1 MGDLMKVLAPVVAVL
16 LVVGLMV
23 LQFFWPTRRRPTGL
37 RCAQLT
43 RRRTPY
49 PAKGLVFTAI
59 DIETTGL
66 DPYTDR
72 IVEIGLV
79 KFTSDG
85 EVFDEF
91 ATLVNNP
98 GSTREAREIHHIEDT
113 DLVGAPSIGQVLLEA
128 FAFIAGTV
136 LVAHNLDFEES
147 FLVASAQRAG
157 IALPATVGLCTLRT
171 SRRQL
176 DGRAFSLVAMYKT
189 ATGGWADHKH
199 TALGDARC
207 VREVLLWLLNHSPSP
222 LYLTEPAPNP
232 VTPTAVDTCPISC
245 RPAPLTRASVAEL
258 LTSFPQSRIPR
269 RGDHAA
275 IARYNRL
282 LDESV
287 QDGRLSFDEAAALL
301 KQARLTRVTGT
312 QLRELHRNAWDAA
325 FPEEASADWTTLT
338 PLRRR
343 EMFLLAEALGLNDL
357 ADKTGAVIRS
367 LAEPEPPPE
376 ARYLRGLRVGVIGD
390 DPALAALRE
399 RAESYGAKIAVN
411 MTKTVEW
418 LATVTPDATDSRHNT
433 ARTLGIPMLTPDVA
447 RGRLDES
454 IRQAEFKAFER
465 QREADE
471 WEARRR
477 ESAAEADAY
486 WRPTWRRQEL
496 DHDPQ
501 QFYGDWERH

>member
-1 MGDLMKVLAPVVAVL
+1 M
-16 LVVGLMV
+16 
-23 LQFFWPTRRRPTGL
+23 
-37 RCAQLT
+37 QLT

-85 EVFDEF
+85 EVLDEF

-98 GSTREAREIHHIEDT
+98 GSTREAREIHHIEDS
-113 DLVGAPSIGQVLLEA
+113 DLVGAPSIGQVLPEA
-128 FAFIAGTV
+128 FGFIAGTV
-136 LVAHNLDFEES
+136 LVAHNLEFEES
-147 FLVASAQRAG
+147 FLVTSAQRAG
-157 IALPATVGLCTLRT
+157 IALPATAGLCTLRT

-222 LYLTEPAPNP
+222 LYLTEPPPNP

-245 RPAPLTRASVAEL
+245 RPVPLTRASVAEL
-258 LTSFPQSRIPR
+258 LTSFPQSRIQR

-275 IARYNRL
+275 MARYNRL

-287 QDGRLSFDEAAALL
+287 QDGRLSFDEAAPLL

-343 EMFLLAEALGLNDL
+343 EMFLLAEALGLTDL
-357 ADKTGAVIRS
+357 ADKMGAVIRS

-376 ARYLRGLRVGVIGD
+376 ARCLRGLRVGVTGD

-411 MTKTVEW
+411 ITKTVEW

-433 ARTLGIPMLTPDVA
+433 ARKLGIPILTPDVA

-454 IRQAEFKAFER
+454 IRQAEFKALER
-465 QREADE
+465 QREVDE